1 MTITNFKMILK
12 GKTPRLK
19 IFYHGMRGLENT
31 FLLFIYLY
39 IYIFYFFNF
48 SIFYEKFIKNA
59 IEFLSMAFIYI

>member
-1 MTITNFKMILK
+1 MILK
-12 GKTPRLK
+12 DKTPRLK

-31 FLLFIYLY
+31 CLLFIYLY
-39 IYIFYFFNF
+39 IIIFFTFFNF